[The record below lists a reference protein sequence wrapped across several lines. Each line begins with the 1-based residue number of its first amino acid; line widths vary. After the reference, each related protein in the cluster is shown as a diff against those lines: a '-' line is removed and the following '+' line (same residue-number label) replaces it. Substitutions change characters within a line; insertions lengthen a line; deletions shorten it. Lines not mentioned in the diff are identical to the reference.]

1 VSSLYIEEHVYME
14 RILPSIR
21 CLQRDSISVHLDN
34 ITRKEPLK
42 LVGFVHRFV
51 RFTFFIAIRRY
62 LILETTT

>member
-1 VSSLYIEEHVYME
+1 ME